1 MAAGEPSPA
10 PPLVLV
16 GPLGWGDALHAGLPP
31 APSSPPGTSPN
42 PTLARVVAGAAAV
55 VVPPRSRGLRSPP
68 SRPWPA
74 GAPVVA
80 SDLLALREALG
91 DQAELCNFPGD
102 LAALAAALARPTT
115 RAASRRGPPRQG
127 GRLHLGDLCPG
138 DPNGLPAGPGVPA
151 VTTTPPGE
159 GPAAAPG
166 ERRPGLGGPL
176 VGVVAEQLL
185 RPVPGGV
192 GRYVQA
198 LARHLPVEAAVDRA
212 GRWSS
217 SSPATRTRLAAAG
230 PPVAATRRLGRLVT
244 RTWVTMRRPG
254 LPAESCSTASTW
266 STRPAPP
273 CPDGAR
279 RPLVA
284 TVHDLAF
291 RHFPEAYPPAGRR
304 YHERSARIVADEAA
318 RVLVPS
324 EATARDLAELY
335 GVDRGRVTITPLGV
349 EVPAEPDRAGAER
362 LLRDLGVRGRFLLA
376 VGTLEPRKNLPRL
389 LDAFGEVTD
398 ELPGHWL
405 VVVGPVG
412 WGRGCGPPGTRSGS
426 SWPARSAT
434 PSSTPSTRP
443 PTAWPT
449 RACTRASAWPA
460 RGHGQRHPGADQRP
474 LQPARGRRRRRPA
487 GRPAR
492 PVGHRRRPGPAGRR
506 RGAAP
511 HGWSRPAAA
520 APPASPGGPPPGPPT
535 ARSRSAT

>member
-1 MAAGEPSPA
+1 M
-10 PPLVLV
+10 
-16 GPLGWGDALHAGLPP
+16 
-31 APSSPPGTSPN
+31 
-42 PTLARVVAGAAAV
+42 
-55 VVPPRSRGLRSPP
+55 
-68 SRPWPA
+68 
-74 GAPVVA
+74 
-80 SDLLALREALG
+80 
-91 DQAELCNFPGD
+91 
-102 LAALAAALARPTT
+102 
-115 RAASRRGPPRQG
+115 
-127 GRLHLGDLCPG
+127 
-138 DPNGLPAGPGVPA
+138 
-151 VTTTPPGE
+151 TTTPPGD

-166 ERRPGLGGPL
+166 ERRPGLGGPR

-192 GRYVQA
+192 GRYVRA
-198 LARHLPVEAAVDRA
+198 LARHLPVEAAVDRGA
-212 GRWSS
+212 VEFLVARH
-217 SSPATRTRLAAAG
+217 PDERLAAAG
-230 PPVAATRRLGRLVT
+230 LPRPGRADRGRRWPWPGRLVT

-254 LPAESCSTASTW
+254 LPAELLDGLDLVHATSA
-266 STRPAPP
+266 AVPP
-273 CPDGAR
+273 TGR

-412 WGRGCGPPGTRSGS
+412 WGPRLRPTWDSVRVKLAGPVGDAVLHALYQAADGLAYPSLYEGFGLPVLEAMANGIPVLTSDRSSLPEVAGDAALLVD
-426 SWPARSAT
+426 PLD
-434 PSSTPSTRP
+434 
-443 PTAWPT
+443 
-449 RACTRASAWPA
+449 RAAIAAGLVRLAGDEA
-460 RGHGQRHPGADQRP
+460 
-474 LQPARGRRRRRPA
+474 LRRRL
-487 GRPAR
+487 
-492 PVGHRRRPGPAGRR
+492 VEAGRR
-506 RGAAP
+506 RAA
-511 HGWSRPAAA
+511 GFTWRATAAA
-520 APPASPGGPPPGPPT
+520 T
-535 ARSRSAT
+535 WATYRQVTERDG